1 MKGGA
6 RNRASREKYGLKLR
20 RGGQNP
26 RSANRDNDILQYRV
40 LLLGRVFISN
50 RPPRYVGQLS
60 QALTHGKIVCLDDRA
75 VNITVSAVLLV
86 LGIGLFNMGAD
97 LAMTPMG
104 THVGAGL
111 SRQRK
116 LWLLLLVCFV
126 LGMLITI
133 AEPDL
138 QVLADQVSS
147 VMNGTVLI
155 YTVGIGVGAFLMV
168 AILRI
173 VFKRRLGSILM
184 LFYMLLFALALM
196 LAVNGNLDLLPMAF
210 DSGGVTTGPITVPF
224 IMALGVGISSVLGDR
239 RSQENSFGLVALCSI
254 GPILAVLVLGLF
266 AGNDLS
272 YPEPSYPVSPDVLG
286 AFTHAAAHTAKNVAI
301 ALGLIIIFFLICQ
314 FAFLKLSKRQL
325 LKIAFGTVFTYVG
338 LVLFLTSVEVGF
350 MPIGYKLGN
359 SLAQMNKWL
368 LIPLGLVMGVLVVLA
383 EPAIHVLNSQVEDV
397 TGGYVTRKSMLAGLC
412 IGVGSAITLS
422 VIRIIFDFS
431 LVYYI
436 IPGYFLSL
444 GLSLFVPPVYTA
456 IAFDSGGVASG
467 PMTSGFILPFAIGA
481 CVGYQGPDAVLR
493 DAFGVVALVAM
504 TPLITIQLLGFRAI
518 VSNRVKERLAMTRI
532 LDADDQQIINF
543 M

>member
-1 MKGGA
+1 MKELRSKITEALLSALPITLIVYLMALLPWFDFSGA
-6 RNRASREKYGLKLR
+6 EL
-20 RGGQNP
+20 
-26 RSANRDNDILQYRV
+26 V
-40 LLLGRVFISN
+40 TF
-50 RPPRYVGQLS
+50 
-60 QALTHGKIVCLDDRA
+60 
-75 VNITVSAVLLV
+75 TVSAVLLV

-147 VMNGTVLI
+147 VMNGTALI

-272 YPEPSYPVSPDVLG
+272 YPEPSYPVSPDVLD

-412 IGVGSAITLS
+412 IGVGAAITLS

-481 CVGYQGPDAVLR
+481 CVGCQGPDAVLR

-504 TPLITIQLLGFRAI
+504 APLITIQLLGFRAI
-518 VSNRVKERLAMTRI
+518 VSNRVKERLAMKRI